1 MDIEFLVRRILKEG
15 HDYAKAEYEERS
27 SNSGVQRYYLNRY
40 TAQIHLLNHLEK
52 EFLERNENDN
62 QD

>member
-1 MDIEFLVRRILKEG
+1 MEIEFLIRRLLRAG
-15 HDYAKAEYEERS
+15 HDYAKAEYEQRS
-27 SNSGVQRYYLNRY
+27 SSPGVERYYLNRY

-52 EFLERNENDN
+52 QFLERKEDDK